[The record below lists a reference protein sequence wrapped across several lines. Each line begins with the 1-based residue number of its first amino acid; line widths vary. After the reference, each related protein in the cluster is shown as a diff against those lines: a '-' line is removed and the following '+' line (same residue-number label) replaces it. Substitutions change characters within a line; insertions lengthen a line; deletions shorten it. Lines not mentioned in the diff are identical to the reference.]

1 MVETMKNTLKYIALT
16 LTAAIVV
23 SSCAKENAE
32 EARNDIKLVPIQFSA
47 SFQNNSVKSTI
58 DSDRKVQWENGDK
71 ISIRDQHGKC

>member
-71 ISIRDQHGKC
+71 ISQPPPK